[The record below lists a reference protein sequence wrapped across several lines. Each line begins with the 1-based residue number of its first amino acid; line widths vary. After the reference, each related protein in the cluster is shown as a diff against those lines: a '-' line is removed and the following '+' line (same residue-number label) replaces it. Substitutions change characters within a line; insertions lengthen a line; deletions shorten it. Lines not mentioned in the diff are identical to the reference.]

1 MPTQGTR
8 KELTM
13 KHSTDGVP
21 IPSDTVVNLVAARSE
36 LQLAHSEPQVARSE
50 SVKLHAVP
58 SGNMLAHWPAPTLS
72 PWARGELRDGSER
85 AHLESLQDGSLEGEV
100 LMLGEGRGLF
110 FRPKDAHGAQWIGF
124 SDLQRLVLTRP
135 LSFAAPP
142 TGADQLR
149 RRYRVVLVD
158 GRVVEGES
166 AGAVRWDSALFLYPP
181 AGDAAVTRLL
191 IPGCQVR
198 SFDWVEDAR
207 QPLRLGIEN
216 IEPATEAPPA
226 PPPERVITSIPTLLE
241 ALDKVGR
248 NPVRRL
254 GEALVEMNVLAPEQ
268 LKQALARQ
276 RVEKLRFR
284 KNVPLGKVLLDMR
297 AVTQD
302 QLKDVLV
309 RKLGILRV
317 DVLRF
322 LPDPEAVRLVPRA
335 HCYRHRVMPLCLDAK
350 GGLVVAMDDPMSSD
364 GLEAVRFSSGRR
376 AVPVLAGW
384 RDIRV
389 ALGSVDA
396 WEGEAPFE
404 TDAHVVPPPGA
415 DETAP
420 EAIEFDLSGV
430 HELTSRL
437 TLETP
442 ATGEQEPADAVRESD
457 STLVR
462 LVNKVILDAME
473 SGASDI
479 HIEPASGNRP
489 TRIRMRRDGALSDYA
504 DIPARFRSAI
514 VSRIKIMASL
524 DIAEHR
530 KHQDGKID
538 FSRFGPAKLELRVAV
553 IPTVNGLESVILRL
567 LSSSKPLPV
576 DKLCL
581 GSGVLE
587 RLRNV
592 VEKPHGLLLVCGPTG
607 SGKTT
612 TLHSL
617 MALINTPERKIW
629 TAEDPIEITQEG
641 LSQVQVNPKIGW
653 TFAETLRSLLRA
665 DPDVIMIGEIRDRET
680 AQAAVE
686 ASLTGHLVFSTL
698 HTNSAPETVA
708 RLLDLG
714 VDPFKFGD
722 SLQGVLA
729 QRLVRRV
736 CPTCSRPV
744 ELRDE
749 EVAGIALEYGEGG
762 QADPSA
768 LVTDWRRRLGKKGRL
783 FAMHGAGC
791 ESCGGSG
798 YKGRLGLHEF
808 MAPST
813 SLRKLVHRR
822 AEPEAVRERALAEGM
837 RTLRQDGIE
846 KSLMG
851 LTTMK
856 QVRAACG

>member
-1 MPTQGTR
+1 
-8 KELTM
+8 M
-13 KHSTDGVP
+13 KHSRDGAL
-21 IPSDTVVNLVAARSE
+21 IPSDTIVDLVPARREAQAA
-36 LQLAHSEPQVARSE
+36 QGE
-50 SVKLHAVP
+50 SQATRGEAVKLHVVS
-58 SGNMLAHWPAPTLS
+58 SGNMLAQWPAPPLL
-72 PWARGELRDGSER
+72 PWAEGELRNTPES
-85 AHLESLQDGSLEGEV
+85 AHLSSLQDGAMEGEA
-100 LMLGEGRGLF
+100 LMLSEGRGLF
-110 FRPKDAHGAQWIGF
+110 FRPKDAHGVRWVGF
-124 SDLQRLVLTRP
+124 SDLQRLVLTRS
-135 LSFAAPP
+135 LAFAAPP
-142 TGADQLR
+142 ARVDGLR
-149 RRYRVVLVD
+149 RCYRVVLVD

-181 AGDAAVTRLL
+181 AGNAAVTRML
-191 IPGCQVR
+191 IPGFLVR
-198 SFDWVEDAR
+198 SFDWIEAAR
-207 QPLRLGIEN
+207 QPAQLAIEN
-216 IEPATEAPPA
+216 VEPAAEAPPG
-226 PPPERVITSIPTLLE
+226 PPVPERAISSIPALLE
-241 ALDKVGR
+241 ALDKAGR
-248 NPVRRL
+248 NPLRRL
-254 GEALVEMNVLAPEQ
+254 GEALVRANVLAPAQ
-268 LKQALARQ
+268 LKLALERQ

-284 KNVPLGKVLLDMR
+284 KHVPLGKVLLDMR
-297 AVTQD
+297 AVTPE

-322 LPDPEAVRLVPRA
+322 PPDPAAARLVPRA
-335 HCYRHRVMPLCLDAK
+335 QCYHHRVVPLCFDAK

-364 GLEAVRFSSGRR
+364 SLDAVRFSSGRR
-376 AVPVLAGW
+376 AVPVLAAW
-384 RDIRV
+384 RDMRV
-389 ALGSVDA
+389 ALGSIDA
-396 WEGEAPFE
+396 WEGEAPLEFGARVAPQP
-404 TDAHVVPPPGA
+404 DADDA
-415 DETAP
+415 AP

-430 HELTSRL
+430 HELMSRL

-442 ATGEQEPADAVRESD
+442 AAGETEPADAVRESD

-479 HIEPASGNRP
+479 HIEPASSNRP
-489 TRIRMRRDGALSDYA
+489 IRIRMRRDGALSDYA
-504 DIPARFRSAI
+504 DIPARFRSAM

-567 LSSSKPLPV
+567 LASSKPLPV
-576 DKLCL
+576 DKLHL
-581 GSGVLE
+581 GTEVLE
-587 RLRNV
+587 RLRGV

-641 LSQVQVNPKIGW
+641 LSQVQVNAKIGW

-665 DPDVIMIGEIRDRET
+665 DPDVIMVGEIRDRET

-736 CPTCSRPV
+736 CSTCSSPV

-749 EVAGIALEYGEGG
+749 EVAGIALEYAEGG
-762 QADPSA
+762 HADQSA
-768 LVTDWRRRLGKKGRL
+768 LVADWRRRLGKKGRL
-783 FAMHGAGC
+783 YSMHGAGC
-791 ESCGGSG
+791 ENCSGLG
-798 YKGRLGLHEF
+798 YKGRLGLHEL
-808 MAPST
+808 MLTST
-813 SLRKLVHRR
+813 VLRKLIHRR

-846 KSLMG
+846 KALMG

>member
-1 MPTQGTR
+1 MKRATDDA
-8 KELTM
+8 LT
-13 KHSTDGVP
+13 
-21 IPSDTVVNLVAARSE
+21 TVERDVNLVAERSE
-36 LQLAHSEPQVARSE
+36 PRPVAGE
-50 SVKLHAVP
+50 SQAVRGQAVKLHAVS
-58 SGNMLAHWPAPTLS
+58 SGNMLAQWPAPTLS
-72 PWARGELRDGSER
+72 PWAQGELRNAPER
-85 AHLESLQDGSLEGEV
+85 ARLESLHDGTMEGEA
-100 LMLGEGRGLF
+100 LMLSEGRGLF
-110 FRPKDAHGAQWIGF
+110 FRPDDSQGVRWVGF
-124 SDLQRLVLTRP
+124 SDLRQLVLTRP
-135 LSFAAPP
+135 LSLAAPP
-142 TGADQLR
+142 ARSDGLR
-149 RRYRVVLVD
+149 QRYRLVLVD
-158 GRVVEGES
+158 GQAVEGES
-166 AGAVRWDSALFLYPP
+166 AGVVRWDSALFLYPP
-181 AGDAAVTRLL
+181 GGDTAVTRTL
-191 IPGCQVR
+191 IPASRVR
-198 SFDWVEDAR
+198 SFDWVDAAS
-207 QPLRLGIEN
+207 QPAQLAIEN
-216 IEPATEAPPA
+216 VETKTESHPAAA
-226 PPPERVITSIPTLLE
+226 QVVTSIPALLE
-241 ALDKVGR
+241 ALDKAGR
-248 NPVRRL
+248 SPLRRL
-254 GEALVEMNVLAPEQ
+254 GEALVETNVLAPEV

-284 KNVPLGKVLLDMR
+284 KHVPLGKVLLDMR
-297 AVTQD
+297 AVTPE

-322 LPDPEAVRLVPRA
+322 LPDPEAARLVPQA
-335 HCYRHRVMPLCLDAK
+335 LCYRHRFIPLCLDAK
-350 GGLVVAMDDPMSSD
+350 GCLVVAMDDPMSSD
-364 GLEAVRFSSGRR
+364 GLDAVRFASGRR
-376 AVPVLAGW
+376 AVPVLAAW

-389 ALGSVDA
+389 ALGSIDA
-396 WEGEAPFE
+396 WDGEAPFE
-404 TDAHVVPPPGA
+404 PGA
-415 DETAP
+415 HAAAQPQADDSAP
-420 EAIEFDLSGV
+420 ETIEFDLSGV
-430 HELTSRL
+430 QELTSRL

-442 ATGEQEPADAVRESD
+442 AAGEPEPADAVRESD
-457 STLVR
+457 STLVQ
-462 LVNKVILDAME
+462 LVNKIILDAME

-504 DIPARFRSAI
+504 EIPARFRAAM

-538 FSRFGPAKLELRVAV
+538 FSRFGPTNLELRVAI
-553 IPTVNGLESVILRL
+553 IPTVDGLESVILRL
-567 LSSSKPLPV
+567 LASSEALPV

-581 GSGVLE
+581 GQDVLE
-587 RLRNV
+587 RLREV

-617 MALINTPERKIW
+617 LALINTPERKIW

-641 LSQVQVNPKIGW
+641 LSQVQVNAKIGR

-722 SLQGVLA
+722 SLLGVLA

-736 CPTCSRPV
+736 CPACSRPV

-749 EVAGIALEYGEGG
+749 EVTGLALEYAGGG
-762 QADPSA
+762 QADQQA
-768 LVTDWRRRLGKKGRL
+768 LLADWRRRLGRKGRL
-783 FAMHGAGC
+783 YAMHGAGC
-791 ESCGGSG
+791 QSCGGSG

-808 MAPST
+808 MEMNVA
-813 SLRKLVHRR
+813 LRKLVYRR
-822 AEPEAVRERALAEGM
+822 AEPEAVRDRAFAEGM

-846 KSLMG
+846 KTLMG

>member
-1 MPTQGTR
+1 VAHGAA

-13 KHSTDGVP
+13 KHSTDGVLVP
-21 IPSDTVVNLVAARSE
+21 TSSIVDRVAAR
-36 LQLAHSEPQVARSE
+36 AEPQPVQSKPQIARSE
-50 SVKLHAVP
+50 PVKLHAVP
-58 SGNMLAHWPAPTLS
+58 SGNMLAQWPAPALS
-72 PWARGELRDGSER
+72 PWAPGEMKDGPER
-85 AHLESLQDGSLEGEV
+85 AHLETLRDGPMKGEV
-100 LMLGEGRGLF
+100 LMLGESRGLF
-110 FRPKDAHGAQWIGF
+110 FRPNGAHGAHWVGF

-135 LSFAAPP
+135 LAFAAPP
-142 TGADQLR
+142 SCADELR

-158 GRVVEGES
+158 GTVMEGES
-166 AGAVRWDSALFLYPP
+166 SGAVRWDSALFLYPP
-181 AGDAAVTRLL
+181 TGDAAVTRLL
-191 IPGCQVR
+191 IPAHHVR
-198 SFDWVEDAR
+198 SFDWVEGAHETV
-207 QPLRLGIEN
+207 RLEIE
-216 IEPATEAPPA
+216 EVGPAME
-226 PPPERVITSIPTLLE
+226 PPPERVIASIPALLE
-241 ALDKVGR
+241 ALDKVGQS
-248 NPVRRL
+248 PVRRL
-254 GEALVEMNVLAPEQ
+254 GEALVEMNILTPAQLA
-268 LKQALARQ
+268 QALERQ
-276 RVEKLRFR
+276 RVERLRFR
-284 KNVPLGKVLLDMR
+284 KHVPLGKVLLDMR
-297 AVTQD
+297 VVNPD
-302 QLKDVLV
+302 QLQDLLV

-322 LPDPEAVRLVPRA
+322 LADPAAVRLVPRVQC
-335 HCYRHRVMPLCLDAK
+335 HRHRVLPLCLDAR
-350 GGLVVAMDDPMSSD
+350 GRLVVAMDDPMSND
-364 GLEAVRFSSGRR
+364 ALEAVRFSSGRR

-389 ALGSVDA
+389 ALGSFNA
-396 WEGEAPFE
+396 WEGEATAE
-404 TDAHVVPPPGA
+404 TAAHALPSTGA
-415 DETAP
+415 DDAAP
-420 EAIEFDLSGV
+420 EAIEFDLSGF

-437 TLETP
+437 TLEAP
-442 ATGEQEPADAVRESD
+442 AAGEQEPADAVRESD

-504 DIPARFRSAI
+504 EIPARFRSAI
-514 VSRIKIMASL
+514 VSRIKVMASL

-538 FSRFGPAKLELRVAV
+538 FSRFGPAKLELRVAT
-553 IPTVNGLESVILRL
+553 IPTVNGLESVVLRL
-567 LSSSKPLPV
+567 LASSKPLPV

-587 RLRNV
+587 RLREV

-617 MALINTPERKIW
+617 MSLINTPERKIW
-629 TAEDPIEITQEG
+629 TAEDPIEITQDG

-722 SLQGVLA
+722 SLLGVLA

-736 CPTCSRPV
+736 CPACARPI
-744 ELRDE
+744 ELREDE
-749 EVAGIALEYGEGG
+749 SARMALEYADGTET
-762 QADPSA
+762 DPST
-768 LVTDWRRRLGKKGRL
+768 LVADWRQRLGKKGRL
-783 FAMHGAGC
+783 YAMHSAGC

-798 YKGRLGLHEF
+798 FKGRLGLHEF
-808 MAPST
+808 MGT
-813 SLRKLVHRR
+813 SAALRKLVHRR

-846 KSLMG
+846 KTLMG
-851 LTTMK
+851 LTTVK

>member
-1 MPTQGTR
+1 
-8 KELTM
+8 M
-13 KHSTDGVP
+13 KHSRDGAL
-21 IPSDTVVNLVAARSE
+21 IPSDRIVDLVAARGEAQSA
-36 LQLAHSEPQVARSE
+36 QAE
-50 SVKLHAVP
+50 SQAPCGETVKLHAVP
-58 SGNMLAHWPAPTLS
+58 SGNMLAQWPAPPLS
-72 PWARGELRDGSER
+72 PWAQGELRNAPER
-85 AHLESLQDGSLEGEV
+85 AHLENLQDGAMEGEALV
-100 LMLGEGRGLF
+100 LSEGRGLF
-110 FRPKDAHGAQWIGF
+110 FRPSDAQGVRWVGY
-124 SDLQRLVLTRP
+124 SDLQRLVLTRS
-135 LSFAAPP
+135 LALAAPP
-142 TGADQLR
+142 ARADELR

-181 AGDAAVTRLL
+181 AGDAAVTRML
-191 IPGCQVR
+191 IPGCLVR
-198 SFDWVEDAR
+198 SFDWVEAAR
-207 QPLRLGIEN
+207 QPAQLAVEN
-216 IEPATEAPPA
+216 VEAAAKAPPG
-226 PPPERVITSIPTLLE
+226 PVPERVITSIRALLE

-248 NPVRRL
+248 NPLRRL
-254 GEALVEMNVLAPEQ
+254 GEALVEANLLAPAQ
-268 LKQALARQ
+268 LKRALERQ

-284 KNVPLGKVLLDMR
+284 KHVPLGKVLLDMR
-297 AVTQD
+297 AVTPE

-317 DVLRF
+317 DILRL
-322 LPDPEAVRLVPRA
+322 LPDPEAARLVPHA
-335 HCYRHRVMPLCLDAK
+335 QCYRHRVVPLCLDAK
-350 GGLVVAMDDPMSSD
+350 GGLVVAMDDPMSND
-364 GLEAVRFSSGRR
+364 GLDAVRFSSGRR
-376 AVPVLAGW
+376 VVPVLAAW

-389 ALGSVDA
+389 ALGSIDA
-396 WEGEAPFE
+396 WEGEATFG
-404 TDAHVVPPPGA
+404 TDARFAPQPDA
-415 DETAP
+415 DDAAP

-442 ATGEQEPADAVRESD
+442 PTGESEPADAVRESD
-457 STLVR
+457 STLVQ
-462 LVNKVILDAME
+462 LVNKIILDAME

-479 HIEPASGNRP
+479 HIEPASGNRVI
-489 TRIRMRRDGALSDYA
+489 RIRMRRDGALSDYA
-504 DIPARFRSAI
+504 EIPARFRCAM

-538 FSRFGPAKLELRVAV
+538 FSRFGPAKLELRVAI

-567 LSSSKPLPV
+567 LASSKPLPV
-576 DKLCL
+576 EKLCL
-581 GSGVLE
+581 GPGVLE
-587 RLRNV
+587 RLREV

-617 MALINTPERKIW
+617 IALINTPERKIW

-641 LSQVQVNPKIGW
+641 LSQVQVHAKIGW

-722 SLQGVLA
+722 SMLGVLA

-749 EVAGIALEYGEGG
+749 EVAEIALEYAEAG
-762 QADPSA
+762 QADQPA
-768 LVTDWRRRLGKKGRL
+768 LVTDWRRRLGKKGGL
-783 FAMHGAGC
+783 YAMHGAGC
-791 ESCGGSG
+791 EGCGGSG
-798 YKGRLGLHEF
+798 YKGRLGLHEL
-808 MAPST
+808 MLT
-813 SLRKLVHRR
+813 SAALRKLVHRR

-846 KSLMG
+846 KALMG

>member
-1 MPTQGTR
+1 
-8 KELTM
+8 M
-13 KHSTDGVP
+13 KHSTDDALTL
-21 IPSDTVVNLVAARSE
+21 SDTIVTMVAAGG
-36 LQLAHSEPQVARSE
+36 EPQPVPAESQAARGE
-50 SVKLHAVP
+50 SVKLHAVS
-58 SGNMLAHWPAPTLS
+58 SGNMLAQWPAPTLS
-72 PWARGELRDGSER
+72 PWAQGELRNAPER
-85 AHLESLQDGSLEGEV
+85 AHLESLHEGPIDGEV
-100 LMLGEGRGLF
+100 LMLSEGRGLF
-110 FRPKDAHGAQWIGF
+110 FRPNDAQGVRWMGF

-135 LSFAAPP
+135 LAFAAPP
-142 TGADQLR
+142 AQADQLR
-149 RRYRVVLVD
+149 RRYRLVLVD
-158 GRVVEGES
+158 GRVLEGES

-181 AGDAAVTRLL
+181 AGDTAAARIL
-191 IPGCQVR
+191 IPTCRVR
-198 SFDWVEDAR
+198 SFDWVETAR
-207 QPLRLGIEN
+207 PSTPLAIEN
-216 IEPATEAPPA
+216 AEPSAEAPPA
-226 PPPERVITSIPTLLE
+226 PPARERVITSIPGLLE
-241 ALDKVGR
+241 ALDKAGR
-248 NPVRRL
+248 NPLRRL
-254 GEALVEMNVLAPEQ
+254 GEALVEMNVLEPAQ
-268 LKQALARQ
+268 LKQALERQ

-284 KNVPLGKVLLDMR
+284 KHVPLGTVLLDMR
-297 AVTQD
+297 AVTPE

-322 LPDPEAVRLVPRA
+322 LPDPEAARLVPRA
-335 HCYRHRVMPLCLDAK
+335 LCYRHRVMPLCLDAN
-350 GGLVVAMDDPMSSD
+350 GRLVVAMDDPMSSD
-364 GLEAVRFSSGRR
+364 GLDAVRFASGRR
-376 AVPVLAGW
+376 AVPLLAAW
-384 RDIRV
+384 RDIRI
-389 ALGSVDA
+389 ALGSMDA
-396 WEGEAPFE
+396 WECEAPFE
-404 TDAHVVPPPGA
+404 PGA
-415 DETAP
+415 GAAAQPDADAAAP

-430 HELTSRL
+430 RELTSRL

-442 ATGEQEPADAVRESD
+442 AAGEPEPADTVRESD
-457 STLVR
+457 STLVQ
-462 LVNKVILDAME
+462 LVNKVILEAMG

-504 DIPARFRSAI
+504 EIPARFRSAMI
-514 VSRIKIMASL
+514 SRIKIMASL

-538 FSRFGPAKLELRVAV
+538 FSRFGPAKLELRVAI
-553 IPTVNGLESVILRL
+553 IPTVDGLESVILRL
-567 LSSSKPLPV
+567 LASSKPLPV

-581 GSGVLE
+581 GQDVLE
-587 RLRNV
+587 RLREV

-617 MALINTPERKIW
+617 LALINTPERKIW

-641 LSQVQVNPKIGW
+641 LSQVQVNAKIGW

-714 VDPFKFGD
+714 VDSFKFGD
-722 SLQGVLA
+722 SLLGVLA

-736 CPTCSRPV
+736 CPACSRPV
-744 ELRDE
+744 ELKDE
-749 EVAGIALEYGEGG
+749 EVAGLALEFAEGG
-762 QADPSA
+762 QADQPA
-768 LVTDWRRRLGKKGRL
+768 LVAQWRRRLGKKGRL
-783 FAMHGAGC
+783 YAMHGAGC
-791 ESCGGSG
+791 ASCGDSG
-798 YKGRLGLHEF
+798 YKGRLGLNEF
-808 MAPST
+808 MLT
-813 SLRKLVHRR
+813 SSALRKLVHRR

-846 KSLMG
+846 KVLMG